1 MKLISYITSQYLKA
15 VSWSALGILLLIL
28 LLDGS
33 DQANFMSTRGITPI
47 HGLYNSLYRLPDFL
61 LQTLPL
67 IVLVSAMVTFIRLS
81 KSMEIIAAKTSGF
94 TINQIL
100 IGPVSMTL
108 LIGIMATAFL
118 NPISSAMNSSSNQYL
133 ISLGIS
139 NATEIQLN
147 SKGIFLRE
155 EFESGYVVIMAD
167 KIDSLG
173 TTLYNAKRLALSKE
187 NVFLSRVQAPTSTLI
202 ENSWRMK
209 DATSWQIVNQG
220 DTKRIDKSTHTEL
233 TFDTSIT
240 QEQILNSFSDP
251 RTISIWQLPKF
262 INQLQTSGFD
272 ARRHLRY
279 FQTELA
285 RPLILLSMLL
295 VACAFTTTI
304 KIRKS
309 LSITVVLCLLT
320 GFALYS
326 FDRLISSLADN
337 HQLPLLISSVG
348 PPLCGIFLS
357 LSILMFLEDI
367 K

>member
-1 MKLISYITSQYLKA
+1 MKLISYITTQYLRA
-15 VSWSALGILLLIL
+15 VGWSALGIIFLIL

-33 DQANFMSTRGITPI
+33 DQANFMSIRGITPI

-67 IVLVSAMVTFIRLS
+67 IVLISGMVTFIRLS
-81 KSMEIIAAKTSGF
+81 KSLEIVAAKTSGF
-94 TINQIL
+94 TIRQIL

-139 NATEIQLN
+139 NATDIQLN

-155 EFESGYVVIMAD
+155 EFESGHVVIIAD

-173 TTLYNAKRLALSKE
+173 TTLYNVRRMELSKD
-187 NVFLSRVQAPTSTLI
+187 NVFLSRVQAPTSNLI
-202 ENSWRMK
+202 ENSWIMK
-209 DATSWQIVNQG
+209 DATSWQIIKQG
-220 DTKRIDKSTHTEL
+220 DTKKIDKSTNTEL
-233 TFDTSIT
+233 TFNTSIT
-240 QEQILNSFSDP
+240 EEQILNSFSDP
-251 RTISIWQLPKF
+251 RMISIWQLPNF
-262 INQLQTSGFD
+262 INQLQNSGFD

-285 RPLILLSMLL
+285 RPLILISMLL

-309 LSITVVLCLLT
+309 LSIAIVLCLLT
-320 GFALYS
+320 GFSLYS
-326 FDRLISSLADN
+326 FGRLISSLADN
-337 HQLPLLISSVG
+337 HQLPLIISSIG
-348 PPLCGIFLS
+348 PPLCGIFIS
-357 LSILMFLEDI
+357 LSILMYREDVI
-367 K
+367 

>member
-1 MKLISYITSQYLKA
+1 MKLISYITTQYLKA
-15 VSWSALGILLLIL
+15 VSWSALGIIFLIL

-67 IVLVSAMVTFIRLS
+67 IVLVSGMVTFIRLS

-94 TINQIL
+94 TIRQIL

-139 NATEIQLN
+139 NATDIQLN

-155 EFESGYVVIMAD
+155 EFESVHVIIIAD

-173 TTLYNAKRLALSKE
+173 TTLYNAKRMELSKS
-187 NVFLSRVQAPTSTLI
+187 NVFISRVQAPTSNLI
-202 ENSWRMK
+202 ENSWIMK
-209 DATSWQIVNQG
+209 DATSWQIVKQG
-220 DTKRIDKSTHTEL
+220 DTKKIDKSTHTQL

-251 RTISIWQLPKF
+251 RMISIWQLPNF
-262 INQLQTSGFD
+262 INQLQNSGFD

-285 RPLILLSMLL
+285 RPLILISMLL
-295 VACAFTTTI
+295 VACAFTATI

-309 LSITVVLCLLT
+309 LSIAVVLCLLT
-320 GFALYS
+320 GFSLYS
-326 FDRLISSLADN
+326 FGRLISSLADN

-357 LSILMFLEDI
+357 LSILMFREDI
-367 K
+367 T